1 MLLSMTGFGEGRSSS
16 SGVSISVEVRAVN
29 NRYLKV
35 SVRGSDPYPM
45 LEPDIEKIL
54 RQKIRRGTIT
64 VLVRAQRE
72 SHNANTLLNQ
82 EILTQYIQQIRQLSE
97 RLGLRDYTPLLN
109 GVVLLPGV
117 TNPNLSDLGA
127 LAEEEHLVMERA
139 LHIAI
144 DSLQRMR
151 QTEGQAMAL
160 ELMNHHQR
168 VSHYL
173 NLIRGIVPQVAANY
187 RLRMRERIR
196 LALSDSN
203 IFPQDEDLIRE
214 VAIFAER
221 IDISEEIMRLSSH
234 LDQFKKV
241 VQEEKDSPGRKLE
254 FLVQEMGRETNTIG
268 SKSGDVTISRH
279 TVEIKSELE
288 KIRELVQNIE

>member
-1 MLLSMTGFGEGRSSS
+1 MTGFGEGRSSS

-64 VLVRAQRE
+64 VIIRAQRE
-72 SHNANTLLNQ
+72 SNHANTLLNQ
-82 EILTQYIQQIRQLSE
+82 EILGQYIHQIRQLSE

-109 GVVLLPGV
+109 GVLLLPGV
-117 TNPNLSDLGA
+117 TNPNLSDQGQLT
-127 LAEEEHLVMERA
+127 EEERLVMEQA
-139 LHIAI
+139 LHSAI
-144 DSLQRMR
+144 DSLQQMR
-151 QTEGQAMAL
+151 YTEGQAMAL
-160 ELMNHHQR
+160 ELMNYHQR
-168 VSHYL
+168 VTHYL
-173 NLIRGIVPQVAANY
+173 NIIRGIVPQVAANY

-196 LALSDSN
+196 VALSDSN
-203 IFPQDEDLIRE
+203 ITTQEEDLIRE

-279 TVEIKSELE
+279 TVEIKAELE

>member
-1 MLLSMTGFGEGRSSS
+1 MTGFGEGRSSS

-64 VLVRAQRE
+64 VIIRAQRE
-72 SHNANTLLNQ
+72 SNHANTLLNQ
-82 EILTQYIQQIRQLSE
+82 EILGQYIHQIRQLSE

-109 GVVLLPGV
+109 GVLLLPGV
-117 TNPNLSDLGA
+117 TNPNLSDQGQ
-127 LAEEEHLVMERA
+127 LAEEERLVMEQA
-139 LHIAI
+139 LHSAI
-144 DSLQRMR
+144 DSLQQMR
-151 QTEGQAMAL
+151 YTEGQAMAL
-160 ELMNHHQR
+160 ELMNYHQR

-173 NLIRGIVPQVAANY
+173 NIIRGIVPQVAANY

-196 LALSDSN
+196 VALSDSN
-203 IFPQDEDLIRE
+203 ISTQEEDLIRE

-279 TVEIKSELE
+279 TVEIKAELE

>member
-1 MLLSMTGFGEGRSSS
+1 MTGFGEGRSSS
-16 SGVSISVEVRAVN
+16 SEVSISVEVRAVN

-64 VLVRAQRE
+64 VIVRAQRE
-72 SHNANTLLNQ
+72 SNYSNTLLNQ
-82 EILTQYIQQIRQLSE
+82 EILGQYIHQIRQLSE

-109 GVVLLPGV
+109 GVLLLPGV
-117 TNPNLSDLGA
+117 TNPNLSDQGQ
-127 LAEEEHLVMERA
+127 LAEEERLVMEQA
-139 LHIAI
+139 LHSAI
-144 DSLQRMR
+144 DSLQQMR
-151 QTEGQAMAL
+151 YTEGQAMAL
-160 ELMNHHQR
+160 ELMNYHQR

-173 NLIRGIVPQVAANY
+173 NIIRGIVPQVAANY

-196 LALSDSN
+196 VALSDSN
-203 IFPQDEDLIRE
+203 ISTQEEDLIRE

-279 TVEIKSELE
+279 TVEIKAELE

>member
-1 MLLSMTGFGEGRSSS
+1 MTGFGEGRSSS
-16 SGVSISVEVRAVN
+16 SEVSISVEVRAVN

-64 VLVRAQRE
+64 VIVRAQRE
-72 SHNANTLLNQ
+72 SNHANTLLNQ
-82 EILTQYIQQIRQLSE
+82 EILAQYIHQIRQLSE

-109 GVVLLPGV
+109 GVLLLPGV
-117 TNPNLSDLGA
+117 TNPNLSDQGQ
-127 LAEEEHLVMERA
+127 LAEEERQVMEKA
-139 LHIAI
+139 LHSAI
-144 DSLQRMR
+144 DSLQQMR

-160 ELMNHHQR
+160 ELMNYHQR

-173 NLIRGIVPQVAANY
+173 NIIRGIVPQVAANY

-203 IFPQDEDLIRE
+203 ISTQEEDLIRE

-279 TVEIKSELE
+279 TVEIKAELE